1 MAEMK
6 IENLQILL
14 LLICWYSLD
23 RKISNM
29 WTSSAMAARI
39 AYGMR
44 LNYESTDPVPFIS
57 KEARR
62 RIMWS
67 IFMLDKFNSGGFA
80 ELTLCNASTMHLNL
94 PCEERNFEL
103 DIPTTTATLT
113 PTFSSGTLESG
124 IGLMGHMSRLVKIR
138 HDVLEVTKRIIS
150 SKESPYAAKKS
161 IKALDANLHDFAHS
175 LPNHLQDNKRN
186 LLSRAY
192 TTELTGYI
200 TLHSLWVQCHCDL
213 YRMMIPGI
221 RESVPELIQ
230 RDVPIDYAE
239 ECRELCLQYA
249 IDMCRLWSD
258 TLLECDMSRITDQ
271 SLGIYA
277 YQCANILIR
286 LWDLDLDSSLR
297 DYLMILSNFL
307 ERLAEIYQVVAEIR
321 FEINGFIDSLD
332 VVTNFYATRSD
343 ELFSQ
348 SLTEIWRSSLKQQS
362 AQEGQTTSKFS
373 LLEFLQQQNKS
384 DGSEEYPD
392 AVEPSG
398 GGLADP
404 DVRADQGLRLDV
416 DVASVEQTC
425 ELSNDFWSTS
435 LNMDFDSY
443 DTRVDPFCRIFDDW
457 ALVEP

>member
-1 MAEMK
+1 M
-6 IENLQILL
+6 ITYI
-14 LLICWYSLD
+14 D
-23 RKISNM
+23 R
-29 WTSSAMAARI
+29 
-39 AYGMR
+39 
-44 LNYESTDPVPFIS
+44 
-57 KEARR
+57 
-62 RIMWS
+62 
-67 IFMLDKFNSGGFA
+67 
-80 ELTLCNASTMHLNL
+80 
-94 PCEERNFEL
+94 
-103 DIPTTTATLT
+103 
-113 PTFSSGTLESG
+113 
-124 IGLMGHMSRLVKIR
+124 
-138 HDVLEVTKRIIS
+138 VTKRIIS

-277 YQCANILIR
+277 YQCANILVR

-307 ERLAEIYQVVAEIR
+307 ERLAEIYQVVAEIVC
-321 FEINGFIDSLD
+321 FF
-332 VVTNFYATRSD
+332 
-343 ELFSQ
+343 
-348 SLTEIWRSSLKQQS
+348 
-362 AQEGQTTSKFS
+362 FS
-373 LLEFLQQQNKS
+373 LL
-384 DGSEEYPD
+384 GH
-392 AVEPSG
+392 
-398 GGLADP
+398 
-404 DVRADQGLRLDV
+404 
-416 DVASVEQTC
+416 
-425 ELSNDFWSTS
+425 
-435 LNMDFDSY
+435 
-443 DTRVDPFCRIFDDW
+443 
-457 ALVEP
+457 